1 MKSSNSAVKLAEM
14 INKAIEDHVITTA
27 EYEEILHLAH
37 EDGVIDPEERALL
50 SQLQEMI
57 ADKTVRRVAE

>member
-14 INKAIEDHVITTA
+14 FNKAIEDHVITTA

>member
-1 MKSSNSAVKLAEM
+1 MKPSSSAPKLAEL

-27 EYEEILHLAH
+27 EYELIMHLAH

-50 SQLQEMI
+50 SMLQEMI
-57 ADKTVRRVAE
+57 VDKTVKRIAG